1 MWPAMGMWPERA
13 VGQLI
18 GIWPVFRREHSFL
31 GVENIVSGAFDPYKI
46 LGIGRAATDEEIKA
60 AYRAAARKYHPD
72 TGGDAWVFQQVQQA
86 YVALSSPEQSAAQDA
101 PTTDGRQASTGQA
114 SPIETSQAHRHQV
127 GEPPDAAAPPTSH
140 RLGFFMREL
149 PLQDETSYFILANV
163 LDIVLTYLLLRSG
176 AIEAN
181 PLADFVYQRWGFTGM
196 IAFKMLI
203 VAAVCVLAQ
212 VIAMRN
218 RSRARFVLVLGTVI
232 VGLVVA
238 YSMLL
243 YSRHYR

>member
-1 MWPAMGMWPERA
+1 
-13 VGQLI
+13 
-18 GIWPVFRREHSFL
+18 
-31 GVENIVSGAFDPYKI
+31 
-46 LGIGRAATDEEIKA
+46 
-60 AYRAAARKYHPD
+60 
-72 TGGDAWVFQQVQQA
+72 
-86 YVALSSPEQSAAQDA
+86 
-101 PTTDGRQASTGQA
+101 
-114 SPIETSQAHRHQV
+114 
-127 GEPPDAAAPPTSH
+127 
-140 RLGFFMREL
+140 MREL

-163 LDIVLTYLLLRSG
+163 LDIVLTFLLLRSG

-181 PLADFVYQRWGFTGM
+181 PLADFVYQIWGFNGM

-212 VIAMRN
+212 IIALRN
-218 RSRARFVLVLGTVI
+218 HSRARFVLVAGTVI